1 MKNQP
6 DLEYYEYDECII
18 ARDHIIPGVIVADA
32 GVRGGEPCLT
42 GTRLPITAGSWLP
55 EIIDDSKQLAEMR
68 ITRDQALQLI
78 AFYQGT
84 KWQASRKRRKRIE
97 EKVNDYS
104 RQWLERNERRVRG
117 QYEPGDEVV
126 EDTRPIR
133 DEVRYGWYRD

>member
-1 MKNQP
+1 MKNLP
-6 DLEYYEYDECII
+6 DLEYYEYDECTI

-32 GVRGGEPCLT
+32 GFRGGEPCLA
-42 GTRLPITAGSWLP
+42 GTRLPITAGAWLP

-84 KWQASRKRRKRIE
+84 KWQASRKRRKRMAEEFDDYVRQSQERIE
-97 EKVNDYS
+97 RS
-104 RQWLERNERRVRG
+104 LRG
-117 QYEPGDEVV
+117 QYGPGDEVV

-133 DEVRYGWYRD
+133 DEVKYGW